1 MIPKKAR
8 GPNTRFPNF
17 AVLATITNN
26 RRGESASHK
35 AKKSTEKSSG
45 AASEPPRP
53 LPFLRLPIPIFFFH
67 RRPLP
72 RLPAT
77 TTPKLREA
85 SRALPRGPPLP
96 RSPPPAAA
104 RRHRE
109 GGGGGGGGG
118 GAGRR
123 GRRRRAKAR
132 LGFGVG
138 VGLRRPAPR

>member
-1 MIPKKAR
+1 MIPKKSR
-8 GPNTRFPNF
+8 GPNARFPNF

-26 RRGESASHK
+26 RRRESASHK

-53 LPFLRLPIPIFFFH
+53 LPLLRLPIPNFFFS
-67 RRPLP
+67 PKASSPAP
-72 RLPAT
+72 RDDDP
-77 TTPKLREA
+77 EA
-85 SRALPRGPPLP
+85 SRSFQGLTPRAAPPQIAT
-96 RSPPPAAA
+96 SGSGEAASRG
-104 RRHRE
+104 RRR
-109 GGGGGGGGG
+109 GGG

-123 GRRRRAKAR
+123 GRRRRGKAR